1 MGFLLMGVVF
11 NNQLNKSI
19 IALTAPAADHVMNP
33 ARNTPMPANN
43 AKLPFAVVSA
53 TRVEKLLF
61 AFMAVSF
68 HTSNRQDLCW
78 YQP

>member
-1 MGFLLMGVVF
+1 MM
-11 NNQLNKSI
+11 
-19 IALTAPAADHVMNP
+19 ALTAPAADHVIKP
-33 ARNTPMPANN
+33 ARKIPIPAKR

-68 HTSNRQDLCW
+68 HTYLT
-78 YQP
+78 P